1 MRVISQDGRI
11 DLPYEQIVVEN
22 NTVDKITIIA
32 YAVDSYDDTVWKLA
46 EYSTEEKA
54 EKAMKTLR
62 TEYERHYQTYLDG
75 MKEILFELYEELGT
89 YSGAWTSGTIRREKE
104 VA

>member
-11 DLPYEQIVVEN
+11 DLPYEQIVVVN
-22 NTVDKITIIA
+22 NTVDEMTIIA

-54 EKAMKTLR
+54 EKAMKKLR
-62 TEYERHYQTYLDG
+62 TEYERHFFG
-75 MKEILFELYEELGT
+75 NG
-89 YSGAWTSGTIRREKE
+89 GAMAMADFYVQPFVFIPPKVFRFPPDSE
-104 VA
+104 V